1 MKKYLIVAII
11 VLSSLLQADY
21 VMKYQMDSE
30 VQTFMYHNDKSSKMI
45 NVSEGEKKEIY
56 KVDKKT
62 YIVSYEN
69 GKKIVIDMDE
79 IRKMSQSM
87 GYDASAYQ
95 EEIQKLQYK
104 IKKTGKRVKVGGVRG
119 EVWIVSGEEDGEKY
133 KVEIVVTKDKKVV
146 KSVRAMFNLF
156 ASMSGVSTESNY
168 LEIQKGYV
176 TIKAD
181 GMELK
186 SFKEKKVS
194 SSEYQLPKDVK
205 KQKIPNFAKAKTK
218 VLDSCYET
226 VCCGK
231 TSGESQVLAPALK
244 SGFKGYSLVGSG
256 ICDTMGLGSLFGI
269 TSVEGALYKKKND
282 YIQVTLNMD
291 DTEGGMLQ
299 STKKNLDA
307 GYSLPIDSIKNY
319 SDKKRVNG
327 VKVIQGELMPMKQ
340 ETLEYIIDSKTSLT
354 ISRIRKDNKGIS
366 LIKVVDSSGG
376 INLKKLQKSLKNQ
389 KTKESSKPT
398 ENKEQEV
405 DVDQAVN
412 LLKSFF

>member
-1 MKKYLIVAII
+1 MKKYLIVVIMA
-11 VLSSLLQADY
+11 LSSLLQADY
-21 VMKYQMDSE
+21 VMKYQMDTE

-45 NVSEGEKKEIY
+45 NVSEGEKREIY
-56 KVDKKT
+56 KVGEKT
-62 YIVSYEN
+62 YIVSYED
-69 GKKIVIDMDE
+69 GKKTVIDMDKM
-79 IRKMSQSM
+79 RKMSQSM
-87 GYDASAYQ
+87 GYDVSAYQ
-95 EEIQKLQYK
+95 EETQKPQYK
-104 IKKTGKRVKVGGVRG
+104 IKKTGKRVKVGGVGG
-119 EVWIVSGEEDGEKY
+119 EVWIISGEEDGEKY
-133 KVEIVVTKDKKVV
+133 KVEMVVTKDKKVV

-194 SSEYQLPKDVK
+194 SSEYKLPKDAK

-218 VLDSCYET
+218 ALDSCYET

-231 TSGESQVLAPALK
+231 TSGESQVLAPVLK
-244 SGFKGYSLVGSG
+244 SSFKGYTLVGSG
-256 ICDTMGLGSLFGI
+256 ICDAMGLGSLFGVA
-269 TSVEGALYKKKND
+269 SVEGALYKKGND
-282 YIQVTLNMD
+282 YIQVTLNLD
-291 DTEGGMLQ
+291 DTEGGMLR

-307 GYSLPIDSIKNY
+307 GRSLPIDSIKNY

-354 ISRIRKDNKGIS
+354 ISRIRKNNKGVS

-376 INLKKLQKSLKNQ
+376 VNLKKLQKSLKNQ
-389 KTKESSKPT
+389 KTKEASKPK